1 MKKKLL
7 FFATILLIGVRYQQA
22 TAQSSTFVGNEG
34 TLRFFELYD
43 SEGKPIK
50 TASEMGVAGSPML
63 FEGWA
68 SGVVHYK
75 NGVVFADTAMNYS
88 LFDNQLFY
96 VRDHRM
102 FKIVLPVASFYLS
115 YMDKG
120 EAVNYHFKSGYPA
133 VDGRDTMSLYEVLYE
148 GDNLQLVQW
157 THKKVKESFGYG
169 NVHEKS
175 FAPEKILYVY
185 LPKEHTMTELRPAI
199 AVIKKRLPAYADII
213 SDYCSKNKINIKDEE
228 QVTALFAYLDKRQ

>member
-1 MKKKLL
+1 MKNLVISFVTLL
-7 FFATILLIGVRYQQA
+7 FIGFQHQQVI
-22 TAQSSTFVGNEG
+22 AQTSTFVGNEG

-50 TASEMGVAGSPML
+50 TASEMGVNGSPML
-63 FEGWA
+63 LEGWA

-133 VDGRDTMSLYEVLYE
+133 VDGHDSASLYEVLYE

-157 THKKVKESFGYG
+157 SHKKVKESFGYG
-169 NVHEKS
+169 SGHEKS

-185 LPKEHTMTELRPAI
+185 IPKENTMTELRPAI
-199 AVIKKRLPAYADII
+199 AAIKKRLPAYADII
-213 SDYCSKNKINIKDEE
+213 NEYCVKNKINIKDEE
-228 QVTALFAYLDKRQ
+228 QVTALFAYLDKKQ